1 MAPSGALP
9 GARSGPLSRPGSGRL
24 VPARAG
30 VVFERN
36 LLTYRRQWLAF
47 STGFFEP
54 VFYLLSIG
62 VGVGGL
68 VGRIPV
74 GDGRTVPY
82 AAFVAPAMLA
92 ASAMNGAIFDATY
105 NMFFKLRYA
114 RTFESMLATPV
125 GVADV
130 AAGELAW
137 NLARGGVY
145 STVFLL
151 FALVLGLVTSW
162 WAVLA
167 LPVALLV
174 GFAFGAAG
182 MAATTWIRGI
192 ADFDYVQLALVPM
205 LLLSATFFPVTTYP
219 GASRWLV
226 ELSPLYHGVALERG
240 LMLGQIGWDLLAH
253 LAVLLALGAV
263 GLRVLSRR
271 LAALL
276 LR

>member
-1 MAPSGALP
+1 MAQVGTRAGSWQ
-9 GARSGPLSRPGSGRL
+9 RSQSRWRSL
-24 VPARAG
+24 VPSRAG
-30 VVFERN
+30 VVLERN
-36 LLTYRRQWLAF
+36 VLTYRRQWLAF

-62 VGVGGL
+62 VGVGAL
-68 VGRIPV
+68 VGRIPLD
-74 GDGRTVPY
+74 DGRTVPY
-82 AAFVAPAMLA
+82 AQFVAPAMLA

-137 NLARGGVY
+137 TLTRGGIY

-151 FALVLGLVTSW
+151 FALALGLVASW
-162 WAVLA
+162 WALLA

-192 ADFDYVQLALVPM
+192 ADFDYVQLAMVPM

-240 LMLGQIGWDLLAH
+240 LMLGQIGFGLLAH
-253 LAVLLALGAV
+253 LAVLLALGVV

-271 LAALL
+271 LDALL

>member
-1 MAPSGALP
+1 MGPAPVGIATAGS
-9 GARSGPLSRPGSGRL
+9 RSRWRSL
-24 VPARAG
+24 VPSRAG
-30 VVFERN
+30 VVLERN
-36 LLTYRRQWLAF
+36 VLTYRRQWLAF

-62 VGVGGL
+62 VGVGAL
-68 VGRIPV
+68 VGRVPLD
-74 GDGRTVPY
+74 DGRTVPY
-82 AAFVAPAMLA
+82 AQFVAPAMLA

-137 NLARGGVY
+137 TLTRGGIY
-145 STVFLL
+145 STVFLV
-151 FALVLGLVTSW
+151 FALVLGLVGSW
-162 WAVLA
+162 WALLA
-167 LPVALLV
+167 LPVALLI

-192 ADFDYVQLALVPM
+192 ADFDYVQLAMVPM

-240 LMLGQIGWDLLAH
+240 LMLGQLGFGLLAH
-253 LAVLLALGAV
+253 LAVLLALGVA
-263 GLRVLSRR
+263 GLQILSRR
-271 LAALL
+271 LDALL

>member
-1 MAPSGALP
+1 MSLLRPRAGSLSG
-9 GARSGPLSRPGSGRL
+9 SL

-30 VVFERN
+30 VVLERN
-36 LLTYRRQWLAF
+36 VLTYRRQWLAF
-47 STGFFEP
+47 GTGFFEP

-62 VGVGGL
+62 VGVGTL
-68 VGRIPV
+68 VGRVPL
-74 GDGRTVPY
+74 GHGQTVAY
-82 AAFVAPAMLA
+82 AEFVAPAMLA

-105 NMFFKLRYA
+105 NMFFKLRYQ
-114 RTFESMLATPV
+114 RTFESMLATPI
-125 GVADV
+125 GVADI

-137 NLARGGVY
+137 SLVRGGIY
-145 STVFLL
+145 ALSFLVV
-151 FALVLGLVTSW
+151 ALLLGLVTSW
-162 WAVLA
+162 WALLA
-167 LPVALLV
+167 LPVALLI
-174 GFAFGAAG
+174 GFAFGAVG

-219 GASRWLV
+219 DPVRWLV

-240 LMLGQIGWDLLAH
+240 LMLGQVGWSLLAH
-253 LAVLLALGAV
+253 VLVLVLLGALG
-263 GLRVLSRR
+263 LQVLSRR

>member
-1 MAPSGALP
+1 
-9 GARSGPLSRPGSGRL
+9 
-24 VPARAG
+24 
-30 VVFERN
+30 
-36 LLTYRRQWLAF
+36 
-47 STGFFEP
+47 
-54 VFYLLSIG
+54 
-62 VGVGGL
+62 
-68 VGRIPV
+68 
-74 GDGRTVPY
+74 
-82 AAFVAPAMLA
+82 MLA

-137 NLARGGVY
+137 TLARGGIY
-145 STVFLL
+145 STVFLV
-151 FALVLGLVTSW
+151 FALVLGLVASW
-162 WAVLA
+162 WALLA
-167 LPVALLV
+167 LPVALLI

-192 ADFDYVQLALVPM
+192 ADFDYVQLAMVPM

-240 LMLGQIGWDLLAH
+240 LMLGQLGWGLLAH
-253 LAVLLALGAV
+253 LRGAAGARAWSACGSCPGASMRCCCV
-263 GLRVLSRR
+263 VRPPGAESGERHGIELVDD
-271 LAALL
+271 
-276 LR
+276 

>member
-1 MAPSGALP
+1 MSMLT
-9 GARSGPLSRPGSGRL
+9 RSW
-24 VPARAG
+24 VPVRAG
-30 VVFERN
+30 VVVERN
-36 LLTYRRQWLAF
+36 VMTYRRQWVAF
-47 STGFFEP
+47 ATGFLEP

-62 VGVGGL
+62 VGVGAL
-68 VGRIPV
+68 VGRV
-74 GDGRTVPY
+74 ALGDGRTVAY
-82 AAFVAPAMLA
+82 AEFVAPAMLA

-125 GVADV
+125 GVSDI

-137 NLARGGVY
+137 SLARGGVY
-145 STVFLL
+145 SLAFLS
-151 FALVLGLVTSW
+151 FAIVLGLVVSW
-162 WAVLA
+162 WALLA

-182 MAATTWIRGI
+182 MAATTWIRGV

-205 LLLSATFFPVTTYP
+205 MLLSATFFPVTTYP
-219 GASRWLV
+219 GALRWLV

-240 LMLGQIGWDLLAH
+240 LMLGQVGWALLGH
-253 LAVLLALGAV
+253 VAVLLALGAV
-263 GLRVLSRR
+263 GLAVLSRR
-271 LAALL
+271 LSALL

>member
-1 MAPSGALP
+1 MLT
-9 GARSGPLSRPGSGRL
+9 RTW

-30 VVFERN
+30 VVVERN
-36 LLTYRRQWLAF
+36 VMTYRRQWIAF
-47 STGFFEP
+47 ATGFLEP

-62 VGVGGL
+62 VGVGAL
-68 VGRIPV
+68 VGRVPL
-74 GDGRTVPY
+74 GDGRTVAY
-82 AAFVAPAMLA
+82 AEFVAPAMLA

-125 GVADV
+125 GVADI

-137 NLARGGVY
+137 SLARGAVY
-145 STVFLL
+145 SLAFLA
-151 FALVLGLVTSW
+151 FAIVLGLVVSW
-162 WAVLA
+162 WALLA

-174 GFAFGAAG
+174 GFAFGAVG
-182 MAATTWIRGI
+182 MAATTWIRGV

-205 LLLSATFFPVTTYP
+205 MLLSATFFPVTTYP
-219 GASRWLV
+219 GALRWLV

-240 LMLGQIGWDLLAH
+240 LMLGQVGWALLAH
-253 LAVLLALGAV
+253 AVVLVGLGAV
-263 GLRVLSRR
+263 GLAVLSRR
-271 LAALL
+271 LSALL